1 MIDLIYVFNDSLKV
15 QGYQKILKVSDS
27 EIVLTIYNKTFYII
41 GNDLIISEF
50 EEDEFYVKGI
60 ISSLVF
66 R

>member
-41 GNDLIISEF
+41 GDDLIISEF

>member
-1 MIDLIYVFNDSLKV
+1 MIYVFNDSLKV

>member
-41 GNDLIISEF
+41 GNDLIICEF